1 MRTNKRGKKHC
12 KHSKAS
18 FESHQNAG
26 SGESHKASEESD
38 PDFCKDDPDFKDMA
52 KNVLDGKVSWDSVKV
67 QFSSGGKPSWCFHGD
82 SMVDTNEG
90 PMKMS
95 DLATSPNKF
104 VRTSNG
110 FSKVESWIH
119 NDASQEAE
127 FVTMATASGRSLT
140 LTPNHLIYKMSC
152 NGEPNR
158 MTVSAGDI
166 EVGNCVLAEK
176 DGMMVPDEVL
186 SIEKSTKTGIYSPLT
201 ADGNIVV
208 DGILASCYSNVDSE
222 GLQKYMF
229 QYISSANQILTSI
242 LPESWHRMVFG
253 AEFGRS
259 EAVFGFLEVSKLWVS
274 P

>member
-18 FESHQNAG
+18 FESHQNAN

-52 KNVLDGKVSWDSVKV
+52 KDVLSGKVSWGSVKS
-67 QFSSGGKPSWCFHGD
+67 QFASGGKPSWCFHGD
-82 SMVDTNEG
+82 SMVDTTEG

-95 DLATSPNKF
+95 DLASSSNKF

-110 FSKVESWIH
+110 FAKVESWIH

-127 FVTMATASGRSLT
+127 FVTVATASGRSLT
-140 LTPNHLIYKMSC
+140 LTPNHLIYKVQC
-152 NGEPNR
+152 NGESNR
-158 MTVSAGDI
+158 VTVPAGDI
-166 EVGNCVLAEK
+166 EVSNCVLAEK
-176 DGMMVPDEVL
+176 DGMMIPDRVL
-186 SIEKSTKTGIYSPLT
+186 SIDKSTKTGIYSPLT
-201 ADGNIVV
+201 AEGNVVV

-229 QYISSANQILTSI
+229 QYITTANHILASL
-242 LPESWHRMVFG
+242 LPTGWHQVVFG
-253 AEFGRS
+253 TEFGRS
-259 EAVFGFLEVSKLWVS
+259 EAVFGFLEISKLWVA
-274 P
+274 